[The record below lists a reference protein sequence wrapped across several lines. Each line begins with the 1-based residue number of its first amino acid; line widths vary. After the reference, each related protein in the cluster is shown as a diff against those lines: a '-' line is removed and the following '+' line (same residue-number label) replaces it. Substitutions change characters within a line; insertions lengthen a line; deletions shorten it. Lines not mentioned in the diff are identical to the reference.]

1 LRSKEEVLAWE
12 ERWSRPAGI
21 AALAAIVFVI
31 ASIIVASKVGGG
43 DGDSELLRNVDAH
56 SSSQILSS
64 ILQGIGV
71 ALLALPL
78 YVLFTAARNRS
89 ERVRGQ
95 LVGVVIAGPLFLAVA
110 AILIGVTTVD
120 AAGDFVTNV
129 VPELMKEGTALGSE
143 AADEAAT
150 DAITG
155 SSLHGLA
162 VGFGIGGQLGF
173 VIGFAYTSM
182 WAMRTGLLT
191 RFWGS
196 LGVALGV
203 VSFLFFQFALLWF
216 VYIGLLFLGWVP
228 GGRPPAWQSGKAEP
242 WPSPGE
248 QAAEKMGVGGDP
260 GMPGREASPSEEAS
274 QSDDSRPSEGEAFTG
289 EDMPEGQSG
298 EGNPPKKRKQRG

>member
-1 LRSKEEVLAWE
+1 MRSKDEVLAWE
-12 ERWSRPAGI
+12 ERWSRPAGV

-56 SSSQILSS
+56 SGSQILSS
-64 ILQGIGV
+64 VLQGIGV

-89 ERVRGQ
+89 DRVRGQ
-95 LVGVVIAGPLFLAVA
+95 LVGVVVAGPLFLAVA

-129 VPELMKEGTALGSE
+129 VPELIKEGTALGSE
-143 AADEAAT
+143 VADEEAT
-150 DAITG
+150 DTITG

-162 VGFGIGGQLGF
+162 VGFGIGGQIGL
-173 VIGFAYTSM
+173 VVGFAYTSM

-196 LGVALGV
+196 LGVALGI

-216 VYIGLLFLGWVP
+216 VYLGLLLPRLGPGRPSARLAVGQSRALAEP
-228 GGRPPAWQSGKAEP
+228 RRESRGEDGGRRRPVAVAPRLRDRRSAGSRAERGQRPAEEA
-242 WPSPGE
+242 
-248 QAAEKMGVGGDP
+248 QAARLRLSRGG
-260 GMPGREASPSEEAS
+260 
-274 QSDDSRPSEGEAFTG
+274 
-289 EDMPEGQSG
+289 
-298 EGNPPKKRKQRG
+298 

>member
-1 LRSKEEVLAWE
+1 LRSKDEVLAWE

-21 AALAAIVFVI
+21 AALMAIVFVI
-31 ASIIVASKVGGG
+31 GSIIVASKVGGG

-56 SSSQILSS
+56 SGSQILSS

-89 ERVRGQ
+89 DRVRGQ
-95 LVGVVIAGPLFLAVA
+95 LVGVVVAGPLFLAVA
-110 AILIGVTTVD
+110 AVLIGVTTVD

-129 VPELMKEGTALGSE
+129 VPELLKEGKDLGSDFANE
-143 AADEAAT
+143 KAT
-150 DAITG
+150 DTITG

-162 VGFGIGGQLGF
+162 VGFGIGGQIGL

-196 LGVALGV
+196 LGVALGI

-216 VYIGLLFLGWVP
+216 VYLGLLFLGWVP

-248 QAAEKMGVGGDP
+248 RAAEKMGVGGDP
-260 GMPGREASPSEEAS
+260 SLSPPDSET
-274 QSDDSRPSEGEAFTG
+274 DDLPAGDPSEGT
-289 EDMPEGQSG
+289 D
-298 EGNPPKKRKQRG
+298 PPKKRKQRG

>member
-1 LRSKEEVLAWE
+1 MRSKEEVLAWE

-21 AALAAIVFVI
+21 AALTAIVFVI

-43 DGDSELLRNVDAH
+43 DGDSDLLRNVDAH
-56 SSSQILSS
+56 SSSQIISS

-89 ERVRGQ
+89 ERIRGQ
-95 LVGVVIAGPLFLAVA
+95 LVGVVVAGPLFLAVA

-150 DAITG
+150 DTITE

-162 VGFGIGGQLGF
+162 VGLGLGGQVGL
-173 VIGFAYTSM
+173 VVGFAYTSM

-196 LGVALGV
+196 LGVALGI

-216 VYIGLLFLGWVP
+216 VYLGLLFLGWVP
-228 GGRPPAWQSGKAEP
+228 GGRPQAWQSGKAEP

-248 QAAEKMGVGGDP
+248 KAAEQMKLDP
-260 GMPGREASPSEEAS
+260 G
-274 QSDDSRPSEGEAFTG
+274 SDAPERGEGPDLTPPEPSEG
-289 EDMPEGQSG
+289 DPSEGT
-298 EGNPPKKRKQRG
+298 EPPKKRKQRG